1 MELIKQKQETAFE
14 ALKGTYGYTNKMQA
28 PKIAKVVIN
37 VGIGS
42 FKDKKKNDIVVDRLA
57 KITGQKPAPRPAKQS
72 IASFKLRQGDLVG
85 YQVTLRGQR
94 MVDFI
99 DRLINIA
106 LPRTKDFRGLN
117 PGAIDQMGNFTI
129 AIREHAIF
137 PEIAEEDLKDM
148 FGMAITVV
156 TTANTKAEATEF
168 IKHLGFP
175 LKKEADAKVAHKR
188 RRAEKKPLVAPKS

>member
-1 MELIKQKQETAFE
+1 MELIKQKQDKVLE
-14 ALKGTYGYTNKMQA
+14 ALGSAYGYKNKMQT
-28 PKIAKVVIN
+28 PKVTKVVIN

-57 KITGQKPAPRPAKQS
+57 KITGQKPAGRQAKQS

-94 MVDFI
+94 MLDFL
-99 DRLINIA
+99 DRLINLA

-148 FGMAITVV
+148 FGMSVTVV
-156 TTANTKAEATEF
+156 TTASTKAEATAF
-168 IKHLGFP
+168 ITHLGFP
-175 LKKEADAKVAHKR
+175 LKKEADKKEAYKR
-188 RRAEKKPLVAPKS
+188 RRAEKKPLVAKPE